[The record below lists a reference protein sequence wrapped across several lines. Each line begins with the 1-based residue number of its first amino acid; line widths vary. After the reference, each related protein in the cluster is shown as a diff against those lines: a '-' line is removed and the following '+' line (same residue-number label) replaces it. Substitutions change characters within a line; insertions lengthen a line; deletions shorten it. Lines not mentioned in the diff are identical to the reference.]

1 MKRHTHIS
9 ATLSVA
15 LATMLLSQSAIS
27 VELNADNEREREILA
42 QTSLES
48 KEPQSIKSRDKIDSA
63 LDFTNNTNT
72 TTSTNATA
80 TTTNP
85 ANTSQDLPPQ
95 SISSNHSSQNTQDD
109 LDTQASYKNLEAKDL
124 GKVSASA
131 PKREMNRE
139 NAIFI
144 DKEDLANKGYA
155 DLEQALSHQAS
166 ITLTPSAN
174 GQRQIDIRGQGLD
187 AIKSVKTYIN
197 GVPININDTGY
208 GASRNGFSLNGA
220 NPFNLID
227 INDIESIEVLA
238 GGGSVLYGSG
248 TRGGVVNIITKKPSK
263 NYGRVSLEG
272 VAYEA
277 KEALSGK
284 ASVGGGYNIKDKAFI
299 SANVSYA
306 YKNGLR
312 PREYTK
318 NAYASLQASYQI
330 SEKHKLDFSANYA
343 KSYQFFAGYNNKF
356 INGTQEKSISAMKQ
370 ERYSTPTQATLNGV
384 VMQDL
389 VQASLKYSADFS
401 QHLGFSALGFY
412 SFSDFAFPEI
422 SGDPTIANANITGT
436 NSNHNAG
443 VFLKLKHSTKNNKL
457 YVGLDNNVEISS
469 ANSGSSDKREGVRYS
484 GGVYL
489 LDSFMPS
496 KYFSLTGGARGEVVY
511 YDVDRTAV
519 TSFANPPTNIVS
531 VGSRQD
537 IKANYAAEI
546 TPAFHYGEAGT
557 LYAKGEIGFISP
569 SVAQIINAISTSNT
583 SKEFAKS
590 NIKPEQY
597 FTGEI
602 GWRDEFLFSS
612 FSASAYYTHSF
623 NEIRYIYQTAVRNFF
638 NLGETQRFG
647 FEFVGKQR
655 LFDKILSLQESINF
669 NYSNVL
675 KGRDETAA
683 FNAKAIGASDASQE
697 GKQIPYVPIV
707 KVSLLANV
715 QAIKVGKHSLNIF
728 YNNSYYG
735 QQVDNNYALMNR
747 GGYVLG
753 DIGFTYAYNGFSI
766 SAGVRNVY
774 DSFYVAYQS
783 SSSPATRTYLAGEGR
798 SYYIAGK
805 WEF

>member
-1 MKRHTHIS
+1 MKKHTCFS
-9 ATLSVA
+9 ATLGY
-15 LATMLLSQSAIS
+15 MLLAQSAIS
-27 VELNADNEREREILA
+27 VELNANNERERERVILA
-42 QTSLES
+42 QTSVES
-48 KEPQSIKSRDKIDSA
+48 GGLQNPKSKHKIDFASH
-63 LDFTNNTNT
+63 T
-72 TTSTNATA
+72 THSPRTIIATNATNTA
-80 TTTNP
+80 TATNP
-85 ANTSQDLPPQ
+85 TNTSQDLHSQTTQ
-95 SISSNHSSQNTQDD
+95 SNQDD
-109 LDTQASYKNLEAKDL
+109 LSTTTNYDNLQAKDL

-131 PKREMNRE
+131 PKREYDRE

-144 DKEDLANKGYA
+144 GKEDLTNKGYA

-174 GQRQIDIRGQGLD
+174 GQKQIDIRGQGLD

-197 GVPININDTGY
+197 GVPINLNDTGY
-208 GASRNGFSLNGA
+208 GASRNGFALNGA

-272 VAYEA
+272 VAYQA
-277 KEALSGK
+277 KEVLSGK
-284 ASVGGGYNIKDKAFI
+284 ASVGGGYNIKDKAFV

-318 NAYASLQASYQI
+318 NAYASLQAQYQI

-356 INGTQEKSISAMKQ
+356 ISGTQEKSIAQMKQ
-370 ERYSTPTQATLNGV
+370 ERYSTPTQATSNGV

-389 VQASLKYSADFS
+389 VQASLRYTADFS
-401 QHLGFSALGFY
+401 KSLGFSALGFY
-412 SFSDFAFPEI
+412 SFSDFAFPDL
-422 SGDPTIANANITGT
+422 SGDPASANANITGT

-443 VFLKLKHSTKNNKL
+443 IFLKLKHSTANNKL

-469 ANSGSSDKREGVRYS
+469 ANSGSSDKREGMRYS

-489 LDSFMPS
+489 LDSLMLT

-511 YDVDRTAV
+511 YDVSRTAV
-519 TSFANPPTNIVS
+519 TSFSGMNSFVSS
-531 VGSRQD
+531 VGSD
-537 IKANYAAEI
+537 KETKANYAAEI

-557 LYAKGEIGFISP
+557 VYAKGEIGFISP
-569 SVAQIINAISTSNT
+569 SVAQIINAISITRT

-647 FEFVGKQR
+647 FEFVGKQW
-655 LFDKILSLQESINF
+655 LFDKILSLQESINV

-683 FNAKAIGASDASQE
+683 FNANAIGATDASQE

-715 QAIKVGKHSLNIF
+715 QAIKLGKHSLNIF

-753 DIGFTYAYNGFSI
+753 DIGFTYGYGGFSI
-766 SAGVRNVY
+766 SVGVRNVY

-783 SSSPATRTYLAGEGR
+783 SSSMANTRTYLAGEGR
-798 SYYIAGK
+798 SYYLAGK